1 MADAL
6 DPVEVAIV
14 GGGIIG
20 ASTAYWLAK
29 AGVRTALFEKG
40 TLACEQSS
48 RNWGWVRTLS
58 RDLPE
63 VPLALLANR
72 RWRELQQQVEV
83 GYRQNGLLYLQENDR
98 DAQEHAR
105 WYDAAKTYGAKASFL
120 TKRDMQKLLPTSAR
134 AWTGA
139 MYSESCGVAEPTQA
153 TAGIAALA
161 REAGA
166 TIVEN
171 CAVRGIERSAGRVS
185 AIVTEAGRV
194 DAQNVL
200 VAAGAWSR
208 LFCGNL
214 GVEFPQ
220 LKVRGSVLRTAPFD
234 ARMSVSINGK
244 DFTCRKRTDGGY
256 TVSQFSASLAEL
268 VPDSFRL
275 MSKFIRPWIANRAIV
290 RVRVSE
296 RFIDELKIP
305 RRFPSD
311 SETPFEHCRMLD
323 PPPYAKGID
332 QAWTRLRESFPVFKG
347 ARIAHAWGG
356 YIDVTPDAMPVIG
369 ALHDVPGLYLAS
381 GFSGHGFGIGPAV
394 GECVAALIR
403 GDRPPVDLEPFRLG
417 RYA

>member
-1 MADAL
+1 MAEAL
-6 DPVEVAIV
+6 DSVDVAIV

-72 RWRELQQQVEV
+72 RWSEIQQQVDV

-98 DAQEHAR
+98 DANEHAH
-105 WYDAAKTYGAKASFL
+105 WYESAKRYGAKASFL
-120 TKRDMQKLLPTSAR
+120 TKRDAQKLLPASAR

-139 MYSESCGVAEPTQA
+139 MYSASCGVAEPTRA

-166 TIVEN
+166 TIVEH
-171 CAVRGIERSAGRVS
+171 CAVRAIERSAGRVS

-194 DAQNVL
+194 RAQNVL

-208 LFCGNL
+208 LFCGNF
-214 GVEFPQ
+214 GIEFPQ

-234 ARMSVSINGK
+234 AHMSVSVNGK
-244 DFTCRKRTDGGY
+244 DFTCRKRADGGY

-290 RVRVSE
+290 RVRLNE
-296 RFIDELKIP
+296 RFVDELKIP
-305 RRFPSD
+305 RHFPPD
-311 SETPFEHCRMLD
+311 RETPFERCRVLD
-323 PPPYAKGID
+323 PLPYEKGID
-332 QAWTRLRESFPVFKG
+332 QAWERLLETFPVFRN
-347 ARIAHAWGG
+347 ARVAQSWGG
-356 YIDVTPDAMPVIG
+356 YIDVTPDAMPVIAPLDG
-369 ALHDVPGLYLAS
+369 APGVYLAS

-403 GDRPPVDLEPFRLG
+403 GKNPPVDLSSFSLA